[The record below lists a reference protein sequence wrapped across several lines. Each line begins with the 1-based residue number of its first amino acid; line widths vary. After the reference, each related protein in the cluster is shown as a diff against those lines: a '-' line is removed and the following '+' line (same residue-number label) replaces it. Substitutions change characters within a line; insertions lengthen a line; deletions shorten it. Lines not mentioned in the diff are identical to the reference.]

1 MIKGDHGPTKL
12 LHALTYLNSLLYIHS
27 TICLQKHR
35 FLDYLPLE
43 VRMMTTL
50 YLALTTAHQNQLIWE
65 QHLHSL
71 GKSTEILS

>member
-1 MIKGDHGPTKL
+1 MKGDHGPTKL
-12 LHALTYLNSLLYIHS
+12 LHALTYLNSLLYTLQS
-27 TICLQKHR
+27 DLQKHR

-43 VRMMTTL
+43 VHMMMNL

-71 GKSTEILS
+71 GKNTEILS